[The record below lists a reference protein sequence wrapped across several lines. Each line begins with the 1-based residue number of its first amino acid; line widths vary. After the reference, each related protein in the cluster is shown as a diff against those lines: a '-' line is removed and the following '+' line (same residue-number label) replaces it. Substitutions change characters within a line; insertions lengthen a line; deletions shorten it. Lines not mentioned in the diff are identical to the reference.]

1 MALNKWMAT
10 CFCCYLMCFCLDI
23 FCVSHWNEDMR
34 SKRDLAKSINKTR
47 LPTWTFGIIPKKK
60 HHFRIFVHEGL
71 EIVSF
76 ISLDMYIYMYLYM
89 VLSSPIEQPVA
100 SVGVICSK
108 ESLLCSFLEVSKK
121 THLGAEIVAEL
132 TAWLWQLC
140 FLTIRS

>member
-1 MALNKWMAT
+1 MKT
-10 CFCCYLMCFCLDI
+10 CVPREIWRNLLIKPDYQPEPLGSFQ
-23 FCVSHWNEDMR
+23 
-34 SKRDLAKSINKTR
+34 KKT
-47 LPTWTFGIIPKKK
+47 

-132 TAWLWQLC
+132 TAWL
-140 FLTIRS
+140 